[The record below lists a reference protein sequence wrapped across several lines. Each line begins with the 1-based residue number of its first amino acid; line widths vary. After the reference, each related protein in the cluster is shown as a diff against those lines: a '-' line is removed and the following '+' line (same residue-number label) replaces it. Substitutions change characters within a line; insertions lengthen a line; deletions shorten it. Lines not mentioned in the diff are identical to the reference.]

1 MTEHPMPVP
10 TISDFLP
17 PACIAGTGEG
27 AILGLCLY
35 TCSFGY
41 CPINLCTCTKTG
53 PLIQPPAQS
62 KSAGMAAPSQPKKFD
77 HLCDFICC
85 RGYRY
90 WPPGTCILEAEQEIM
105 EAIATSSYNISD
117 FAAFNLTIL
126 VTVLTGE
133 DGCNADQKRQ
143 IRLGWV
149 ESWKIMNYIYKG
161 GQGWH

>member
-1 MTEHPMPVP
+1 M
-10 TISDFLP
+10 
-17 PACIAGTGEG
+17 
-27 AILGLCLY
+27 
-35 TCSFGY
+35 
-41 CPINLCTCTKTG
+41 
-53 PLIQPPAQS
+53 
-62 KSAGMAAPSQPKKFD
+62 
-77 HLCDFICC
+77 
-85 RGYRY
+85 
-90 WPPGTCILEAEQEIM
+90 EAEQEIM